1 MSLMS
6 KLSAI
11 LLLSISLFGAD
22 ADVIKFLKDGIG
34 KNPNIV
40 SLDVEIVNKIPLS
53 DPKGWE
59 AYVIK
64 LSGKAKTQGQVRPIS
79 QRSVYFVS
87 GNIITQELFNMKT
100 GTRLNDELAP
110 VFKDAY
116 YSKENLIYGN
126 ADAAHKVAIFSDPL
140 CPFCRSFVPGAI
152 EYMKKQPKDFAVYYY
167 HFPLPSLHPA
177 AVALTKAAIAAEHQG
192 RKDIVLSMY
201 KVTIDAGVTDEIKIL
216 KAFNETLNTNIKVT
230 DIHTKA
236 VEDQFKHDQEVAM
249 HLMVNGTPTVFF
261 DGKKD
266 SSKVKYKQV
275 KGN

>member
-11 LLLSISLFGAD
+11 LLLSVSLFGAD
-22 ADVIKFLKDGIG
+22 ADVIRFLKEGIG
-34 KNPNIV
+34 KNPSIV
-40 SLDVEIVNKIPLS
+40 SLDVNIVNKIPLN
-53 DPKGWE
+53 DLKGWD
-59 AYVIK
+59 AYVIN
-64 LSGKAKTQGQVRPIS
+64 LSGTAKVQGQTQPIS

-87 GNIITQELFNMKT
+87 GNIITQELINMKT
-100 GTRLNDELAP
+100 GARLNDELAP

-140 CPFCRSFVPGAI
+140 CPFCRSFVPEAI
-152 EYMKKQPKDFAVYYY
+152 EYMKKQPKDFAIYYY

-192 RKDIVLSMY
+192 RKDVTLNMY
-201 KVTIDAGVTDEIKIL
+201 KVEIDSKITDESKIL
-216 KAFNETLNTNIKVT
+216 AAFNKTLNTNIKVT
-230 DIHTKA
+230 DIHAKA
-236 VEDQFKHDQEVAM
+236 VEEQFKHDQEVAM
-249 HLMVNGTPTVFF
+249 HLMVNGTPTLFF

-266 SSKVKYKQV
+266 SSKVKFKQV

>member
-1 MSLMS
+1 MS

>member
-6 KLSAI
+6 KLSPI

-40 SLDVEIVNKIPLS
+40 SLDVEIVNKIPLN

-110 VFKDAY
+110 VFKDVY
-116 YSKENLIYGN
+116 YSKKNLIYGN

-140 CPFCRSFVPGAI
+140 CPFCRSFVPEAI

-192 RKDIVLSMY
+192 RKDIVLNMY
-201 KVTIDAGVTDEIKIL
+201 KVTIDAGITDEIKIL

-266 SSKVKYKQV
+266 SSKMKYKQV